1 MFNAR
6 MLVEDEKTLRE
17 KLSNDPDFERSLF
30 GDESFDPDIDVDSD
44 VKASDRHGTTWNS
57 LLRILKKNDQKV
69 INDVVSGS
77 KKRVKF
83 NLRKNR
89 RKYITL

>member
-17 KLSNDPDFERSLF
+17 KLSDPEFEREIF
-30 GDESFDPDIDVDSD
+30 GDSFDPDIDVDSD
-44 VKASDRHGTTWNS
+44 VKTSDRHGSTWNS
-57 LLRILKKNDQKV
+57 LLRVLKKNTDKIV
-69 INDVVSGS
+69 TEAISGS

>member
-6 MLVEDEKTLRE
+6 MLEDEKTLRE
-17 KLSNDPDFERSLF
+17 KINNDPEFTRSLF
-30 GDESFDPDIDVDSD
+30 GDSFDPDIDIDSD
-44 VKASDRHGTTWNS
+44 VKTSDRHGRTWNS
-57 LLRILKKNDQKV
+57 LLRTLKNNDQKV
-69 INDVVSGS
+69 LDQVISGS